1 MGGCPQP
8 PKTDSLREAE
18 DEGVSS
24 MLGARGFFVAF
35 RVNET
40 RACVSSSSSSFDL
53 IFPPIICL
61 PTPSTVRSRAT
72 RCRCARCGAPS
83 CPCSTRRASRSSA
96 CSWRRRASRSCR
108 RAARRRSSGPPA
120 SQSLTPRP
128 TPARCVRSLLLF
140 FFSSSFFFFFFFAPS
155 SPRSPSSATPPARK
169 GALDTVRVH
178 TLQAVALDGPVVVVV
193 VVELAEPRLAAGR
206 VADARRSLSH
216 GLRN

>member
-1 MGGCPQP
+1 MSAHAVHSAIAG
-8 PKTDSLREAE
+8 DSVSLRKVRRALVSVF
-18 DEGVSS
+18 DKTGVEE
-24 MLGARGFFVAF
+24 LGLFLAAQGVEILSTGGTAKKLRAAGVAVIDASAYTGSVRPF
-35 RVNET
+35 P
-40 RACVSSSSSSFDL
+40 SSF
-53 IFPPIICL
+53 
-61 PTPSTVRSRAT
+61 
-72 RCRCARCGAPS
+72 
-83 CPCSTRRASRSSA
+83 
-96 CSWRRRASRSCR
+96 
-108 RAARRRSSGPPA
+108 
-120 SQSLTPRP
+120 
-128 TPARCVRSLLLF
+128 LLF